1 MKLLV
6 YGSSEFGVVVRNMV
20 TACGHEFAGFV
31 DDVHPHNEGVIGAF
45 ESVRITHDPK
55 EFGIVLA
62 VGYKHLEARR
72 RIFEKVRVEGYVVP
86 ALIHPAAYVC
96 EPPHVGEGSL
106 IMARAIVD
114 CHARIG
120 VACVI
125 WPGANVS
132 HNSTIG
138 ANTFLSPNCT
148 VCGFVTIGQGTFVGA
163 GAVIADKRSV
173 PEASFIK
180 AGSVYS

>member
-6 YGSSEFGVVVRNMV
+6 YGSSEFGVVVRDLV
-20 TACGHEFAGFV
+20 AACGHEFAGFV
-31 DDVHPHNEGVIGAF
+31 DDVHQDNEGVVGGF
-45 ESVRITHDPK
+45 EKIRITHDPK
-55 EFGIVLA
+55 VFGIALA
-62 VGYKHLEARR
+62 VGYKHLETRR
-72 RIFEKVRVEGYVVP
+72 RIFENVRGEGYLLP

-96 EPPHVGEGSL
+96 PPPHIGEGSL

-120 VACVI
+120 TACVI

-132 HNSTIG
+132 HDSTIG
-138 ANTFLSPNCT
+138 PNTFLSPNCT
-148 VCGFVTIGQGTFVGA
+148 VCGFVTIGQGSFVGA

-173 PEASFIK
+173 PESSFIK